1 MQHWGLIVIRPK
13 IILKKGR
20 GKSLRRR
27 HPWLFSGAIYSI
39 EGTPEPGDTVDVI
52 SAEGSFLGRGAYS
65 PRSQIRVRIWT
76 FDEDEEIS
84 APFFRQR
91 ISAAVQLRSSLNLL
105 NPEGACRIVYGESD
119 GIPGLIVDKY
129 AEYIVC
135 QFLTRGAVKWK
146 DRIISAI
153 QELLPA
159 VGIYERS
166 DPDVRAKE
174 GLTPFRGVL
183 SGNEPP
189 ERVLIREG
197 SCRFEV
203 DVRRGQKTGF
213 YLDQK
218 DNRAL
223 ITDFVRDREVLNC
236 FAYTG
241 AFGIFA
247 GKAGAAMV
255 THIESSPDALELA
268 RSNTE
273 LNGLGER
280 RVEFN
285 GGNVFQVL
293 REYRE
298 KGRRFDVVILDPP
311 KFIDSMKHLEAGS
324 RGYKDINLLAFE
336 LLKPGG
342 ILFTFSCSGLM
353 VRELFQKIVA
363 DAALDAGMNGQIVK
377 PLSQAADHPTAL
389 SFPEAA
395 YLKGFICRVT

>member
-1 MQHWGLIVIRPK
+1 MNIPK
-13 IILKKGR
+13 IVVKKGR

-27 HPWLFSGAIYSI
+27 HPWLFSGAIYSM
-39 EGTPEPGDTVDVI
+39 EGSPEPGDTVDVV
-52 SAEGSFLGRGAYS
+52 SSDGFFLGRGSYS

-76 FDEDEEIS
+76 FDADREIS
-84 APFFRQR
+84 SVFLRDRVFE
-91 ISAAVQLRSSLNLL
+91 AVQLRRSLNLL
-105 NPEGACRIVYGESD
+105 GQREACRLVYGESD
-119 GIPGLIVDKY
+119 GLPGLIVDRY
-129 AEYIVC
+129 AEYLVC

-146 DRIISAI
+146 SEIISALHEI
-153 QELLPA
+153 LPA
-159 VGIYERS
+159 AGIYERS

-174 GLTPFRGVL
+174 GMTPFRGVL

-189 ERVLIREG
+189 ERILIEEG
-197 SCRFEV
+197 PCRFEV

-213 YLDQK
+213 YLDQR
-218 DNRAL
+218 DNRGFVM
-223 ITDFVRDREVLNC
+223 DFVRDREVLNC

-247 GKAGAAMV
+247 LKGGAARV

-268 RSNTE
+268 RANTH
-273 LNGLGER
+273 LNGFEQE

-298 KGRRFDVVILDPP
+298 AGRRFDVVILDPP
-311 KFIDSMKHLEAGS
+311 KFIDSRKHLDAGS
-324 RGYKDINLLAFE
+324 RGYKDINLLAFG

-353 VRELFQKIVA
+353 ARELFQKIVA
-363 DAALDAGMNGQIVK
+363 DSALDAGMTGQIIK

-395 YLKGFICRVT
+395 YLKGFICRVV